1 MVYSAFSTGK
11 QVNATPGV
19 LDGEFKVIKERI
31 GAPFHLAI
39 SCRARG
45 KGILPIIPNLKNTA
59 GSWALNRLFG
69 VFHLLKNQPINQI

>member
-39 SCRARG
+39 SCRALG